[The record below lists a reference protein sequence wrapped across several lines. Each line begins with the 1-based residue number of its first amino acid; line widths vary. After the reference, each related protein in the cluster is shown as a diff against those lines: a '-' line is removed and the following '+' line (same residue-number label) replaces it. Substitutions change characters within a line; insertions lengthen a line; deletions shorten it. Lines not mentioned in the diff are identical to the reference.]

1 MPCPPRIA
9 ATMKQMATE
18 IEDFTMR
25 IPIFGMTIFFIKA
38 SQAKKKTPDAKKTD
52 VFVIK
57 ICV

>member
-25 IPIFGMTIFFIKA
+25 IPIFGMTIFSIKA
-38 SQAKKKTPDAKKTD
+38 SQAKKKTPDAKKPTSLS
-52 VFVIK
+52 
-57 ICV
+57 